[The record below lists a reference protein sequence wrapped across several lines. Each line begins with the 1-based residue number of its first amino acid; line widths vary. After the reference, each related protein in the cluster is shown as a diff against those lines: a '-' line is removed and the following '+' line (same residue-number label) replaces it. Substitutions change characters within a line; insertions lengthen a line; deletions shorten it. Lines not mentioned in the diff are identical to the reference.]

1 MLNVR
6 KIEPLLRIVGSASA
20 IVVRA
25 DLFLNRPVCVGSA
38 WVGTHDG
45 CKMRLLVKRCCG
57 TVGAGLFLVC
67 VASPS
72 LDSMNPEPSLDGARG
87 TFPKCVGTCHGHKVD
102 TAPPTVKAHWRL
114 R

>member
-1 MLNVR
+1 
-6 KIEPLLRIVGSASA
+6 LRIVGSASA

-25 DLFLNRPVCVGSA
+25 DLFLNRPECVGSA
-38 WVGTHDG
+38 WVVRMTVVNVFGE
-45 CKMRLLVKRCCG
+45 MLLWHGWGWSVLG
-57 TVGAGLFLVC
+57 

-72 LDSMNPEPSLDGARG
+72 LDSMNPEPSLDGAQG
-87 TFPKCVGTCHGHKVD
+87 TFPKCVGTCHGHKAN